1 MTVVRLAPP
10 RRPPAPH
17 RVLVLVPG
25 AWLGA
30 WAWEDTARALQ
41 ERGHTALPVTLTGL
55 AEHADQVG
63 PQTDLDT
70 HIADITGFV
79 ERNDLRD
86 VTLVAHS
93 YAAAPVTGAA
103 GRLGDRLER
112 VIYVDSAPFA
122 AGMCMLDLMPP
133 QAADQLRQQVDAS
146 GEGWRLPM
154 PPFEVLGL
162 SSSLD
167 GLDEGQRNALRTRAT
182 PQPFGTF
189 TQRLAGPAEPGP
201 GVDRVLTAPSER
213 HSPMPRTARPADL
226 GEAPP
231 DPPASGARPAGPAS
245 IPQPSGLRKVSR
257 DSFSRIRGCSAVL
270 KGGP

>member
-1 MTVVRLAPP
+1 MATF
-10 RRPPAPH
+10 
-17 RVLVLVPG
+17 VLVPG

-30 WAWEDTARALQ
+30 WAWEDTARALR
-41 ERGHTALPVTLTGL
+41 EHGHTALPLTLTGL
-55 AEHADQVG
+55 AERADEAE
-63 PQTDLDT
+63 PETDLNT
-70 HIADITGFV
+70 HIADITGFI

-133 QAADQLRQQVDAS
+133 QAAGQLRQQVDAS
-146 GEGWRLPM
+146 GDGWRLPM

-167 GLDEGQRNALRTRAT
+167 GLDEGQQDVLRSRAT
-182 PQPFGTF
+182 PQPFGTYA
-189 TQRLAGPAEPGP
+189 QRLVGPAQPGP
-201 GVDRVLTAPSER
+201 GVDRVLITCHDFTGLLDGGVPMLAYLNQPPWRRFDLPTGHWPMLSAPAEL
-213 HSPMPRTARPADL
+213 ADVL
-226 GEAPP
+226 DKA
-231 DPPASGARPAGPAS
+231 
-245 IPQPSGLRKVSR
+245 VS
-257 DSFSRIRGCSAVL
+257 
-270 KGGP
+270 

>member
-1 MTVVRLAPP
+1 MATF
-10 RRPPAPH
+10 
-17 RVLVLVPG
+17 VLVPG

-30 WAWEDTARALQ
+30 WAWEDTARALR
-41 ERGHTALPVTLTGL
+41 EHGHTALPLTLTGL
-55 AEHADQVG
+55 AEHAGQG
-63 PQTDLDT
+63 SPQTDLDT

-79 ERNDLRD
+79 EEHALRD

-112 VIYVDSAPFA
+112 VVYVDSAPFV

-133 QAADQLRQQVDAS
+133 QAADQLRRHVDAS
-146 GEGWRLPM
+146 GDGWRLPM

-189 TQRLAGPAEPGP
+189 TQRLAGPAEPAP
-201 GVDRVLTAPSER
+201 GVDRVLIACRDFTGLLDAGVPMLAFLNQPPWRRFNLPTGHWPMLSAPAELTR
-213 HSPMPRTARPADL
+213 VLDKA
-226 GEAPP
+226 
-231 DPPASGARPAGPAS
+231 
-245 IPQPSGLRKVSR
+245 VS
-257 DSFSRIRGCSAVL
+257 
-270 KGGP
+270 

>member
-1 MTVVRLAPP
+1 MATF
-10 RRPPAPH
+10 
-17 RVLVLVPG
+17 VLVPG

-30 WAWEDTARALQ
+30 WAWEDTAQALRQ
-41 ERGHTALPVTLTGL
+41 RGHTALPLTLTGL
-55 AEHADQVG
+55 AEHADQGG
-63 PQTDLDT
+63 PRTDLDT

-79 ERNDLRD
+79 EKQDLRD

-133 QAADQLRQQVDAS
+133 QAADQLRRQVDAS
-146 GEGWRLPM
+146 GDGWRLPM

-167 GLDEGQRNALRTRAT
+167 GLDEGHRNTLRTCAT
-182 PQPFGTF
+182 PQPFGTY
-189 TQRLAGPAEPGP
+189 TQRLADPVEPGP
-201 GVDRVLTAPSER
+201 GVDRVLIACHDFTELLDAGVPMLTYLNQPPWRSFDLPTGHWPMLSAPAEL
-213 HSPMPRTARPADL
+213 ARVLDKA
-226 GEAPP
+226 
-231 DPPASGARPAGPAS
+231 
-245 IPQPSGLRKVSR
+245 VS
-257 DSFSRIRGCSAVL
+257 
-270 KGGP
+270 